1 MSAHILSFLTYLG
14 TLCCSTSNKT
24 SVAERKNEG
33 LSHPRSFLAADVNT
47 QLKNK
52 NITTNIKV
60 DTSSNVE
67 VQYLHEYAAVSSSV
81 GLTVNPTV
89 NFSGVIRTNVA
100 SLIFHSTPK
109 LGTSSNAMLELSLSK
124 VELIASLTL

>member
-1 MSAHILSFLTYLG
+1 MNSLSVRRQS
-14 TLCCSTSNKT
+14 STSKF
-24 SVAERKNEG
+24 
-33 LSHPRSFLAADVNT
+33 PDQRSG
-47 QLKNK
+47 K
-52 NITTNIKV
+52 
-60 DTSSNVE
+60 VE

-89 NFSGVIRTNVA
+89 NFSGVIGTNVA

-109 LGTSSNAMLELSLSK
+109 PGTSSNAMLELSLSK